1 MNRMH
6 RLLFVVLVG
15 WWVALPGQALDLS
28 AYQGFMKGA
37 GRNRSPAS
45 PSPPSAPPSV
55 APVAPLPGPE
65 RLPPSRPLVDDADAS
80 YRGGRVMTLY
90 DANTGRGAFSLPQ
103 DTRIPEGLRPL
114 LNDRKYPRQGISL
127 SGTSGAMLVPSPG
140 VLEPGKSAVAV
151 HVLPFDLYNV
161 NDVRY
166 TDQDYF
172 DTSFKLSYGAF
183 EGFEIGVDKTFANQ
197 DRYDIAEPVY
207 LNAKYQVPGNITFGG
222 SFCTD
227 SQSGYHSVWVGAG
240 VPVAWAAVGT
250 NFGAGTYHFFY
261 SGAQKLKRAK
271 FGGYNYKYDRAEGYA
286 DPIFFLIGGAIP
298 VSNSLHFLYDF
309 NGDRF
314 SLGFR
319 FNYQRVLH
327 LDAAYV
333 SDGDYERLPG
343 AIAAKRLRN
352 FLFGGSIVW

>member
-1 MNRMH
+1 MNQMH
-6 RLLFVVLVG
+6 RLLFVVLAG
-15 WWVALPGQALDLS
+15 LFVAASGQALDLS

-37 GRNRSPAS
+37 GQNRARTPA
-45 PSPPSAPPSV
+45 APAPAPV
-55 APVAPLPGPE
+55 APVAGLPGPD
-65 RLPPSRPLVDDADAS
+65 RLPQSRPLADDADAS
-80 YRGGRVMTLY
+80 YRGGTVMPLY
-90 DANTGRGAFSLPQ
+90 GAATGRGGFSLPQ
-103 DTRIPEGLRPL
+103 DTRVPAGLRPL
-114 LNDRKYPRQGISL
+114 LNDRMYPRQGISL
-127 SGTSGAMLVPSPG
+127 SGNSGAMLVPSPG

-151 HVLPFDLYNV
+151 HAIPFDLYNV
-161 NDVRY
+161 NDAKFN
-166 TDQDYF
+166 DQDYF
-172 DTSFKLSYGAF
+172 DSSLKLSYGAF

-207 LNAKYQVPGNITFGG
+207 INAKYQVPGNITFGG

-250 NFGAGTYHFFY
+250 NFGAGTYRFTY
-261 SGAQKLKRAK
+261 SGSQKLKRAK

-286 DPIFFLIGGAIP
+286 DPVFFLIGGAIP
-298 VSNSLHFLYDF
+298 MSNSLHFLYDF

-319 FNYQRVLH
+319 FNYQHVLH